1 MLHKNNKKQTD
12 PNLSK
17 ETEQEDCCVSSENEL
32 AQLQSAFEQAQNKYL
47 RVLADYQNLQK
58 RVEDDRFNMVF
69 FANEKLFKKLL
80 PIYDDLQRANEHISD
95 AGLTSVIDNF
105 KKMLTEFNVIQMEI
119 ILEKTDF
126 DSNLHEAIETCVGPN
141 KKIMKL
147 YRNGY
152 LLNDKVIQTA
162 IVAVGNKS
170 NN

>member
-32 AQLQSAFEQAQNKYL
+32 AKLQSAFEQAQNKYL

-80 PIYDDLQRANEHISD
+80 FSLILFFRIVSTLCPSLC
-95 AGLTSVIDNF
+95 F
-105 KKMLTEFNVIQMEI
+105 KFRGSSFFL
-119 ILEKTDF
+119 ILFPMT
-126 DSNLHEAIETCVGPN
+126 N
-141 KKIMKL
+141 
-147 YRNGY
+147 
-152 LLNDKVIQTA
+152 
-162 IVAVGNKS
+162 
-170 NN
+170 